1 MTIVD
6 PHASTAE
13 PVALMIGDLQND
25 FLHVDGAYGRAG
37 LHNKEIAALPE
48 RIKPLADR
56 IRQIGGLVVSTQ
68 FTIESV
74 RGKPLIAD
82 HLGKMRPFLKQ
93 GDFASGSWGH
103 RLVDEL
109 NPADIVIEKVAYS
122 AFYASRLEW
131 LLRKCSIEKL
141 FVCGIVTN
149 GGIAST
155 VRDACVRDF
164 ETVVLRDG
172 CAAFNGQ
179 LHEAAI
185 DVLST
190 VCRVA
195 TIAEVLDEIGEGR
208 SGRL

>member
-6 PHASTAE
+6 ANRSLSM
-13 PVALMIGDLQND
+13 PVALLIGDLQND
-25 FLHVDGAYGRAG
+25 FLHVDGAYARAG
-37 LHNKEIAALPE
+37 IHNAEIAALPA
-48 RIKPLADR
+48 RIKPLADG
-56 IRQIGGLVVSTQ
+56 IRRAGGLVVSTQ
-68 FTIESV
+68 FMIESV
-74 RGKPLIAD
+74 RGKPLIAE
-82 HLGKMRPFLKQ
+82 HLHNMRPFLKK
-93 GDFASGSWGH
+93 GDFQSGGWGH

-109 NPADIVIEKVAYS
+109 QPADVVVEKVAYS

-131 LLRKCSIEKL
+131 LLAKCSIKKL

-164 ETVVLRDG
+164 ETVVLKDG
-172 CAAFNGQ
+172 CAAFNAQ
-179 LHEAAI
+179 FHQAAI

-195 TIAEVLDEIGEGR
+195 TIADVLGEIGEG
-208 SGRL
+208 